1 MFIEEILAP
10 FRNEN
15 LGASTGKEEFRSKL
29 VRLLGDIEK
38 RPLRSSEVTLL
49 KATINENLARFELEN
64 DKKLISS
71 INSRFSYEFLPGIS
85 TLGLSKPQ
93 AKVPPPSSVE
103 EIEGETG
110 MNGHPAAT
118 NPPKAI
124 NNRLLRV
131 NSNSGRVIYQL
142 CSVRRQQTALWSSY
156 KMYADGT
163 KEFDA
168 AGALL
173 STSMNEV
180 PVLLFGAKKFKGGT
194 AAQSLVWNLADVKLW
209 KEKAA
214 VGRITKQASNM
225 YYGSLL
231 PGPASASDALSIPS
245 PVARSPSAQSVD
257 TDVGNAL
264 TSDSGE
270 PVRSGSKNSS
280 ISEAVPPGGHGD
292 MGVGIAESVVTAT
305 SPTSSGTLPRV
316 TSSRWTFR
324 GAGSAPPPAHPTS
337 SGSTT
342 VVSAA
347 AAVAVQESSIAVC
360 VNCKGMDKL
369 IHLSGLAARVTSTT
383 PLSRK
388 ASLTGEQSDTDTDNG
403 SKLSVSTLLAPMGEQ
418 AMLEHLEAL
427 QRDELS
433 LPETELLGLVQLMS
447 KLPRK
452 IPTAGGKTMHSV
464 AFGRESRVRAAS
476 RKNLVIECV
485 TAPGQAAEASSVEWA
500 SDANKLPLLQVT
512 SL

>member
-10 FRNEN
+10 FKNDN
-15 LGASTGKEEFRSKL
+15 VVTSTGKEEFRSKL

-38 RPLRSSEVTLL
+38 RPLRSSEVSLIR
-49 KATINENLARFELEN
+49 ATINENIARFELEN
-64 DKKLISS
+64 DKKLMSS
-71 INSRFSYEFLPGIS
+71 INHRFSYEYLPGVS

-93 AKVPPPSSVE
+93 SKVPPPLASLAEAE
-103 EIEGETG
+103 EETG
-110 MNGHPAAT
+110 TNGHSTANT
-118 NPPKAI
+118 LNKGM

-131 NSNSGRVIYQL
+131 NSNSGRIIYQL

-168 AGALL
+168 AGVLV

-180 PVLLFGAKKFKGGT
+180 PVLLFGAKKFKGGA

-209 KEKAA
+209 KEKSA
-214 VGRITKQASNM
+214 VGKISKQSSNM
-225 YYGSLL
+225 YYGTLL
-231 PGPASASDALSIPS
+231 PGPASDALSIPS
-245 PVARSPSAQSVD
+245 PVD
-257 TDVGNAL
+257 TEVGNL
-264 TSDSGE
+264 STTDSGDA
-270 PVRSGSKNSS
+270 VRNGSKNGS

-292 MGVGIAESVVTAT
+292 VSMGIAESAATAS
-305 SPTSSGTLPRV
+305 SPTSAGTLPRV
-316 TSSRWTFR
+316 ASSRWTFR
-324 GAGSAPPPAHPTS
+324 GAGSAQPPAHPS
-337 SGSTT
+337 SSAST

-347 AAVAVQESSIAVC
+347 AAVAIQESSIAVC

-369 IHLSGLAARVTSTT
+369 IHLSGLAARSTSTT

-388 ASLTGEQSDTDTDNG
+388 ASLTGEQQSQSDTDTDNG
-403 SKLSVSTLLAPMGEQ
+403 SKLSVSTLLAPLGEQ
-418 AMLEHLEAL
+418 SMLEHLEAMH
-427 QRDELS
+427 RDELS
-433 LPETELLGLVQLMS
+433 LQDSEQLGLVQLRS

-485 TAPGQAAEASSVEWA
+485 TSQGQAAEASSVEWA
-500 SDANKLPLLQVT
+500 SDANKLPLLQV
-512 SL
+512 SFR